1 MGGASVSVIGQTT
14 FARANRT
21 GVKTMRLTRSTFLK
35 ASSRALAAAVLWA
48 AIDGQPACGEVPQ
61 ANALDAGFESM
72 YNLQFAAAHQIFARY
87 QQSHPDDPM
96 GPVSD
101 AAAYLFCEFNRLN
114 ILRSDFIADNKNF
127 LGGSKIAPD
136 PKLVTDFQAELA
148 EAQQLA
154 EARLKKNPADQDALL
169 GRVLAMALDAHY
181 KALIQKRYR
190 QALTEIKQSQGESL
204 ELLKICADCY
214 DGYLATGFENYLLS
228 QKPGPE
234 RWLLRRT
241 GAQTNKQI
249 GIHELKI
256 VADKGHYLKPYA
268 KVLLAIVALR
278 DNKKQEA
285 RSYLAELSE
294 EFPQNDLF
302 RQELEK
308 LS

>member
-1 MGGASVSVIGQTT
+1 
-14 FARANRT
+14 
-21 GVKTMRLTRSTFLK
+21 MRLTRSTFLK

-48 AIDGQPACGEVPQ
+48 AIHGQPAFGEVPQ

-101 AAAYLFCEFNRLN
+101 AAAYLFCEFNQLN

-285 RSYLAELSE
+285 ESYLAELSE

-302 RQELEK
+302 RQELRK

>member
-1 MGGASVSVIGQTT
+1 
-14 FARANRT
+14 
-21 GVKTMRLTRSTFLK
+21 MRPTRSNFLK
-35 ASSRALAAAVLWA
+35 ALSRALAAAVLWA
-48 AIDGQPACGEVPQ
+48 ATPGQPACGEVPQ
-61 ANALDAGFESM
+61 ASALEAGYENM

-87 QQSHPDDPM
+87 QQSHPGDPM
-96 GPVSD
+96 GPVSN
-101 AAAYLFCEFNRLN
+101 AAAYLFGEFNRLN

-136 PKLVTDFQAELA
+136 PKVVTDFEAELA
-148 EAQQLA
+148 KARQLA
-154 EARLKKNPADQDALL
+154 EARLKKNPADHDALL
-169 GRVLAMALDAHY
+169 GRVLATALDAHY

-190 QALTEIKQSQGESL
+190 QALKEIEQSQGESL
-204 ELLKICADCY
+204 ELFKVCADCY

-228 QKPGPE
+228 QKPSPE
-234 RWLLRRT
+234 RWLLRQT
-241 GAQTNKQI
+241 GAETNKQI
-249 GIHELKI
+249 GINELTI

-302 RQELEK
+302 RQELK
-308 LS
+308 RLS

>member
-1 MGGASVSVIGQTT
+1 
-14 FARANRT
+14 
-21 GVKTMRLTRSTFLK
+21 MRPTQSNCLK
-35 ASSRALAAAVLWA
+35 ALSRALAAALLWA
-48 AIDGQPACGEVPQ
+48 AIHGQPVCGEVPR
-61 ANALDAGFESM
+61 ASALDAGYENM

-96 GPVSD
+96 GPVSN
-101 AAAYLFCEFNRLN
+101 AAAYLFYEFDRLK
-114 ILRSDFIADNKNF
+114 ILRSEFFADNQKF

-136 PKLVTDFQAELA
+136 PKVVTDFEAELA
-148 EAQQLA
+148 KGRQLD
-154 EARLKKNPADQDALL
+154 EARLKKNPADHDALL
-169 GRVLAMALDAHY
+169 GRVLATALDAHY

-190 QALTEIKQSQGESL
+190 QALKEIEQSQGESL
-204 ELLKICADCY
+204 ELFKVCADCY

-228 QKPGPE
+228 QKPSPE

-249 GIHELKI
+249 GINELRI
-256 VADKGHYLKPYA
+256 VADKGRYLKPYA

-302 RQELEK
+302 RQELKK

>member
-1 MGGASVSVIGQTT
+1 
-14 FARANRT
+14 
-21 GVKTMRLTRSTFLK
+21 MRPIRSNFEAL
-35 ASSRALAAAVLWA
+35 SRALAAAVLWA
-48 AIDGQPACGEVPQ
+48 AIQGQPACSEVPQ
-61 ANALDAGFESM
+61 GSALEAGYENM

-87 QQSHPDDPM
+87 QQSHPGDPM
-96 GPVSD
+96 GPVSN

-127 LGGSKIAPD
+127 LGGSKIAPN
-136 PKLVTDFQAELA
+136 PKVVTDFEAELTKA
-148 EAQQLA
+148 RQLA
-154 EARLKKNPADQDALL
+154 EARLKKNPADHDALL
-169 GRVLAMALDAHY
+169 GRVLAAALDAHY

-190 QALTEIKQSQGESL
+190 QALKEIEQSQGESL
-204 ELLKICADCY
+204 ELFKVCADCY

-228 QKPGPE
+228 QKPAPE

-241 GAQTNKQI
+241 GSQTDKQI
-249 GIHELKI
+249 GMKELKI

-268 KVLLAIVALR
+268 KVLLASAALQ
-278 DNKKQEA
+278 DNQKQEA

-302 RQELEK
+302 RQELRK

>member
-1 MGGASVSVIGQTT
+1 
-14 FARANRT
+14 
-21 GVKTMRLTRSTFLK
+21 MRLNQSNLWK
-35 ASSRALAAAVLWA
+35 AWSRTLAATALWA
-48 AIDGQPACGEVPQ
+48 AAIPAQLTCGEVRQ
-61 ANALDAGFESM
+61 ASELDAGYESM
-72 YNLQFAAAHQIFARY
+72 YNLQFVAAHQIFALY

-96 GPVSD
+96 GPVSN
-101 AAAYLFCEFNRLN
+101 AAAYLFYEFDRLK
-114 ILRSDFIADNKNF
+114 ILRSDFSSKNKKF
-127 LGGSKIAPD
+127 LVSSKIAPD
-136 PKLVTDFQAELA
+136 SKVVTDFEAELA
-148 EAQQLA
+148 KARQLD
-154 EARLKKNPADQDALL
+154 EARLKKNPTDQDALL
-169 GRVLAMALDAHY
+169 ARVMATALDAYY
-181 KALIQKRYR
+181 KALVQKQYR
-190 QALTEIKQSQGESL
+190 RALTEIEQSQGESL
-204 ELLKICADCY
+204 ELLKVCADCY

-268 KVLLAIVALR
+268 KVILAIAALR

-302 RQELEK
+302 RQELK
-308 LS
+308 RLS

>member
-1 MGGASVSVIGQTT
+1 
-14 FARANRT
+14 
-21 GVKTMRLTRSTFLK
+21 MRPTQSNSLK
-35 ASSRALAAAVLWA
+35 ALSRALAAAALWA
-48 AIDGQPACGEVPQ
+48 AAIHGQTACGEVPQ
-61 ANALDAGFESM
+61 ANALDAGYENM
-72 YNLQFAAAHQIFARY
+72 YNLQFVAAHQIFARY

-96 GPVSD
+96 GPVSN

-114 ILRSDFIADNKNF
+114 ILRSDFIANNKSF
-127 LGGSKIAPD
+127 LAGSKIAPD
-136 PKLVTDFQAELA
+136 PKVVTDFDADLA
-148 EAQQLA
+148 KALQLA
-154 EARLKKNPADQDALL
+154 KARLKKNPADHDALL
-169 GRVLAMALDAHY
+169 GLVLATALDAHY

-190 QALTEIKQSQGESL
+190 QALREIEQSQGESL

-294 EFPQNDLF
+294 EFPHNDLF
-302 RQELEK
+302 RQELQK

>member
-1 MGGASVSVIGQTT
+1 
-14 FARANRT
+14 
-21 GVKTMRLTRSTFLK
+21 MRLTRSTFLK

-48 AIDGQPACGEVPQ
+48 AIHGQPACGEVPQ

-72 YNLQFAAAHQIFARY
+72 YNLRFVAAHQIFARY
-87 QQSHPDDPM
+87 QRSHPDDPM

-136 PKLVTDFQAELA
+136 PKVVTDFEAELA
-148 EAQQLA
+148 KARQLD
-154 EARLKKNPADQDALL
+154 EARLKKNPADHDAVLA
-169 GRVLAMALDAHY
+169 RVLTTALDAHY
-181 KALIQKRYR
+181 KALIQKRYQ
-190 QALTEIKQSQGESL
+190 QALREIEQSQGESL
-204 ELLKICADCY
+204 ELFKVCADCY

-302 RQELEK
+302 RQELKK

>member
-1 MGGASVSVIGQTT
+1 
-14 FARANRT
+14 
-21 GVKTMRLTRSTFLK
+21 MRLTRSSFLK
-35 ASSRALAAAVLWA
+35 ALSRALAAALLWTA
-48 AIDGQPACGEVPQ
+48 VHGRPACGEVPQ
-61 ANALDAGFESM
+61 ANALDAGYESM

-96 GPVSD
+96 GPVSN
-101 AAAYLFCEFNRLN
+101 AAAYLFYEFDRLK
-114 ILRSDFIADNKNF
+114 ILQSNFFAGNKKF
-127 LGGSKIAPD
+127 LSGSKIAPD
-136 PKLVTDFQAELA
+136 PNVLTDFEAELA

-154 EARLKKNPADQDALL
+154 RARLKKNPADQDALL
-169 GRVLAMALDAHY
+169 GRVLATALDAHY

-190 QALTEIKQSQGESL
+190 QALKEIKQSQGESV
-204 ELLKICADCY
+204 ELLKVCADCY

-249 GIHELKI
+249 GIHEMEI
-256 VADKGHYLKPYA
+256 VADKGQYLKPYA

>member
-1 MGGASVSVIGQTT
+1 MGP
-14 FARANRT
+14 
-21 GVKTMRLTRSTFLK
+21 TREQFLK
-35 ASSRALAAAVLWA
+35 ALSRALAAAVLWA
-48 AIDGQPACGEVPQ
+48 AIHGQPACSEAPR
-61 ANALDAGFESM
+61 ANALDAGYENM

-96 GPVSD
+96 GPVSN
-101 AAAYLFCEFNRLN
+101 AAAYLFCEFNQLD
-114 ILRSDFIADNKNF
+114 ILRSDFVADNKNF

-136 PKLVTDFQAELA
+136 PKVVTDFRAELA
-148 EAQQLA
+148 EALQLA

-169 GRVLAMALDAHY
+169 GRVLATALDAHY

-190 QALTEIKQSQGESL
+190 QALMEIKQSQGESL
-204 ELLKICADCY
+204 ELLKVCADCY

-228 QKPGPE
+228 QKPAPE

-249 GIHELKI
+249 GINELTI
-256 VADKGHYLKPYA
+256 VADKGRYLKPYA

-302 RQELEK
+302 RQELK
-308 LS
+308 RLS